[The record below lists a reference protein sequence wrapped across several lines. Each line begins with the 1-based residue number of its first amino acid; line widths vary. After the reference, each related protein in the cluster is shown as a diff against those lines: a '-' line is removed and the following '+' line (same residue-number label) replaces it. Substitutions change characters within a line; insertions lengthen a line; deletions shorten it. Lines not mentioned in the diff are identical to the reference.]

1 VNPEHSQHFVTT
13 RWTRVM
19 AARGDSESARTALAE
34 LCSAYYG
41 PVVAFLTHTGCHPE
55 EPREVAH
62 EFFASLLARHGV
74 SGADPDRGRFRSY
87 LLGALK
93 HFIVNRRVHA
103 SREKRGGM
111 ADHLPLGSSTDT
123 SPEINL
129 AAESPHLEAMFDHH
143 WAMAVVERALGLQE
157 SEAIAAGAADQFHV
171 LKAWLSFESEPGSHA
186 VAASRLGITEGAV
199 RVAIHRLRRRFR
211 ERVRAEISQ
220 TLPSGEE
227 VDAELRHLIESL
239 ATQPHP

>member
-1 VNPEHSQHFVTT
+1 VSSEPSQHFVTT

-19 AARGDSESARTALAE
+19 AARGDSDSARTALAE

-62 EFFASLLARHGV
+62 EFFATLLARPGL

-103 SREKRGGM
+103 SREKRGGQ
-111 ADHLPLGSSTDT
+111 ADHLSIGVNTDT
-123 SPEINL
+123 SLELPL
-129 AAESPHLEAMFDHH
+129 PDESPRLEAMFDHH

-157 SEAIAAGAADQFHV
+157 SEAIAAGTADQFHV

-186 VAASRLGITEGAV
+186 VAASRLGISEGAV

-211 ERVRAEISQ
+211 ARIRAEIAQ
-220 TLPSGEE
+220 TLPAGEE
-227 VDAELRHLIESL
+227 VDAELRHLIEAL
-239 ATQPHP
+239 ATPPHP

>member
-1 VNPEHSQHFVTT
+1 MSSEPSQHFVTT

-19 AARGDSESARTALAE
+19 AARGDSDSARTALAE

-62 EFFASLLARHGV
+62 EFFATLLARPGL

-93 HFIVNRRVHA
+93 HFIVNRRLHA

-111 ADHLPLGSSTDT
+111 ADHLPIGSSTDT
-123 SPEINL
+123 SPELNL
-129 AAESPHLEAMFDHH
+129 AGESPRLEAMFDHH
-143 WAMAVVERALGLQE
+143 WAMAVVERALALVE
-157 SEAIAAGAADQFHV
+157 SDTLAAGAAEQFHA
-171 LKAWLSFESEPGSHA
+171 LKPWLSFESEPGSHA
-186 VAASRLGITEGAV
+186 VAASRLGISEGAV
-199 RVAIHRLRRRFR
+199 RVAIHRLRCRFR
-211 ERVRAEISQ
+211 ERVRAEIAQ
-220 TLPSGEE
+220 TLPAGEE
-227 VDAELRHLIESL
+227 VDAELRHLIEAL
-239 ATQPHP
+239 AAQW